1 MDKVKIWT
9 DGGSRGNPG
18 IAGAGG
24 IKRVATSL
32 IDLWS
37 QNEVHVDVAI
47 ADPLNPFPHGL
58 TD

>member
-1 MDKVKIWT
+1 MAREVPLD
-9 DGGSRGNPG
+9 RENFRA

-24 IKRVATSL
+24 IKLVSRKL

-47 ADPLNPFPHGL
+47 ADPFNQNQNGIIE
-58 TD
+58 